1 MTRLTKLLPGCSPR
15 QHAMDNNK
23 EGPKASRSLVTVAAD
38 SQCSLVISDLSE
50 SAGGGADQ
58 LYLIERD
65 RCRLLDPT
73 YPPSPRNLHRF
84 GRPIQKSPGPQAAHT
99 AENSLA
105 RVQKPRI
112 PFPDGAVF
120 LQAGHGDAYKVPP
133 RSLRPAR
140 DAWSC
145 LHHYRSYC
153 CHSEWTGELLSSASR

>member
-65 RCRLLDPT
+65 RCRLLDPAH
-73 YPPSPRNLHRF
+73 PPSPRYLHRF
-84 GRPIQKSPGPQAAHT
+84 GRLIQESPGPEIAQT
-99 AENSLA
+99 SQTPLA
-105 RVQKPRI
+105 RVQKPRV
-112 PFPDGAVF
+112 PVPDGAVF
-120 LQAGHGDAYKVPP
+120 LQAGHGDAHQVSP

-140 DAWSC
+140 NARSC
-145 LHHYRSYC
+145 LHHDRGHC
-153 CHSEWTGELLSSASR
+153 CNSERTGE